1 MLEPSLNVRVLPLF
15 PPFSSFRG
23 FDSSTDLPP
32 PLHTLYPQ
40 ITDSLKHFGLSP
52 LTKSLLLVHI
62 APSPPS
68 STSGADSITPPATSD
83 TNEEVLRR
91 MEAIVE
97 GSLLASLEEL
107 GKAGEGGAGV
117 DEKGLRKVCS
127 FGSYFLPF
135 PLYYN
140 GSQQADAVLRYVH
153 RSTNSTPTRPSPPSK
168 PAQQKHSTRWTGWR
182 PVRWRSR
189 RRRSASA

>member
-52 LTKSLLLVHI
+52 STKSLLLVHI
-62 APSPPS
+62 APSSPS
-68 STSGADSITPPATSD
+68 STSGADSTTPPVTSD

-97 GSLLASLEEL
+97 GSPLASLEEM
-107 GKAGEGGAGV
+107 GKAGEAAAGV
-117 DEKGLRKVCS
+117 DEKGLRKVRS
-127 FGSYFLPF
+127 FGPLFSLHF
-135 PLYYN
+135 PPMLVEQR
-140 GSQQADAVLRYVH
+140 GVEMACLLCAH
-153 RSTNSTPTRPSPPSK
+153 RCTNSTPTRPSPSSK
-168 PAQQKHSTRWTGWR
+168 PAQQKHATRWTG
-182 PVRWRSR
+182 
-189 RRRSASA
+189 